1 MPSREAFRIGDIVV
15 HWYGIMIMIGVILA
29 SYIAFRE
36 ARRRGEDPD
45 HVWQLFPWVL
55 ISGILG
61 ARIGW
66 VLASLGEPGMSDPL
80 NWFKI
85 WEGGLSIQGSIAGA
99 AIAIA
104 IYCRRYAISF
114 FKWADI
120 IAPGLAVG
128 QAMGRW
134 GNFFNQEAFGGPTD
148 LPWGIPID
156 PDRQRA
162 VAGITNPDPN
172 TRFHPTF
179 AYEMIWD
186 LLNFGLL
193 MWLGR
198 QKRFK
203 LREGDI
209 LWAYL
214 IFYSV
219 GRYFIEG
226 IRVDSAKFID
236 FKTPQIIAILTII
249 LAVVM
254 LILRHRQ
261 GSTAPYAD
269 ERVGGPANR
278 SAITSAAA
286 AAAAPAKRMTPAM
299 STVAGGTAT
308 MPTAKDRATRAQRVR
323 KVPAKEQSTE
333 TTETEV
339 SGADSE

>member
-1 MPSREAFRIGDIVV
+1 LPSREAFRIGDIVV
-15 HWYGIMIMIGVILA
+15 HWYGIMIMLGVIAA
-29 SYIAFRE
+29 SYLAYRE
-36 ARRRGEDPD
+36 AKRRREDPD

-66 VLASLGEPGMSDPL
+66 VIASLGDTRMGDPA

-85 WEGGLSIQGSIAGA
+85 WEGGLSIHGAIIGA

-120 IAPGLAVG
+120 IAPGLALG
-128 QAMGRW
+128 QAIGRW
-134 GNFFNQEAFGGPTD
+134 GNYFNQEAFGSPTD
-148 LPWGIPID
+148 LPWGIPIER
-156 PDRQRA
+156 DRQIA
-162 VAGITNPDPN
+162 VAGQDYGENA
-172 TRFHPTF
+172 RFHPTF

-186 LLNFGLL
+186 LLNVVLL
-193 MWLGR
+193 LWLGR

-209 LWAYL
+209 LWVYL

-236 FKTPQIIAILTII
+236 FKTPQIISII
-249 LAVVM
+249 LALLGIVM
-254 LILRHRQ
+254 LILRHRPD
-261 GSTAPYAD
+261 STAPLAD
-269 ERVGGPANR
+269 ENVGGPATR
-278 SAITSAAA
+278 LASTST
-286 AAAAPAKRMTPAM
+286 APSKRRATALSGASRGPG
-299 STVAGGTAT
+299 SSRVAGEPRG
-308 MPTAKDRATRAQRVR
+308 RASRVR
-323 KVPAKEQSTE
+323 KVPSKEQVG
-333 TTETEV
+333 V
-339 SGADSE
+339 SRSASITDDSPTLE